1 MSIRVTRIRPI
12 EKGNLKAFADVQIG
26 EIEVRG
32 FRVIQQ
38 PSQGAWVSVPQTEY
52 TKDNEKRYHNIVV
65 LSEDLKQ
72 KVDAE
77 ILRAWGETKNNGGD
91 QY

>member
-1 MSIRVTRIRPI
+1 MDIEVTKLKLV
-12 EKGNLKAFADVQIG
+12 EKGNFKGFADVQVGQI
-26 EIEVRG
+26 EIRG
-32 FRVIQQ
+32 FRIIQQ
-38 PSQGAWVSVPQTEY
+38 PGQSAWVSVPQSEY

-72 KVDAE
+72 RVDAE